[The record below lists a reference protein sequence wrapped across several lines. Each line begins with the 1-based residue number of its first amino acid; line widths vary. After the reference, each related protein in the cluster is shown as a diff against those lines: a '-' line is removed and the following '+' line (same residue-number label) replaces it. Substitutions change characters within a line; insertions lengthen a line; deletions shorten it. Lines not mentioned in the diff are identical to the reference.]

1 MSSGAFQYA
10 RYVNDDGDDYRIR
23 VQPETLALVIGGVAN
38 AGGTGTG
45 ATNGTVRTSQ
55 SKRAFGVKPRT
66 VSFKFTGAIPDGY
79 KGDPI
84 SNIPLLQEAIYDA
97 ATPLATGTYLGSAI
111 EVLSR
116 SPESS
121 R

>member
-1 MSSGAFQYA
+1 MSSGAFQYS
-10 RYVNDDGDDYRIR
+10 RYVDDDGNDWRIR
-23 VQPETLALVIGGVAN
+23 VQPETLALTIDGTAN

-45 ATNGTVRTSQ
+45 DVSGTVRTSQ
-55 SKRAFGVKPRT
+55 SRRAFGMKPRT
-66 VSFKFTGAIPDGY
+66 VSFKFTGTVPDGY

-84 SNIPLLQEAIYDA
+84 SNIPLLQEAIYDKA
-97 ATPLATGTYLGSAI
+97 LPLATGTYLGSAI

-116 SPESS
+116 SPESN

>member
-1 MSSGAFQYA
+1 MSAGAFQYS
-10 RYVNDDGDDYRIR
+10 RYVDDDGNDWRIR
-23 VQPETLALVIGGVAN
+23 VQPETLALTIAGTAN

-55 SKRAFGVKPRT
+55 SRRGFGVKPRT
-66 VSFKFTGAIPDGY
+66 VSFKFTGTIPTGY

-84 SNIPLLQEAIYDA
+84 SNIPLLQEAIYNA
-97 ATPLATGTYLGSAI
+97 ATPLATGTYLGSPI
-111 EVLSR
+111 EILSR
-116 SPESS
+116 SPESK

>member
-10 RYVNDDGDDYRIR
+10 RYVDDDGEDWRIR
-23 VQPETLALVIGGVAN
+23 VQPETLALTIAGTAN

-66 VSFKFTGAIPDGY
+66 VSFKFTGTIPEGY

-84 SNIPLLQEAIYDA
+84 SNIPLLQEAIYNA
-97 ATPLATGTYLGSAI
+97 ATPLATGTYLGAAI

-116 SPESS
+116 SPESV